1 MKHLI
6 YVVPLIAGG
15 ALISASAFAADG
27 PVAPAPDVEARMADA
42 LAQVDAQ
49 RAKVDAESARAEGQR
64 AKAEAEAAG
73 VGGERAKRDAE
84 AAHVD
89 GDRAKRDAEAAHVD
103 GERAKIDA
111 EAARRDLEQMRQ
123 QMRDLSKRMSELSM
137 KLGDVGPRA
146 YAYRYLGNPDSGMI
160 GVVLADDEN
169 RTRVNAVTP
178 GGPADKAGLHADDI
192 IVGVH
197 GDGID
202 AKEKDAARH
211 ALRGLKAGQKLTL
224 TLRRGDKTFDVALT
238 AERREPFN
246 FGSAFGSD
254 LGALGKL
261 DKIEQLR
268 ILDENGELAPGFD
281 KRVHEQVERA
291 TREAERAVERAQI
304 TSDQSMRIA
313 QNAAESARLAFRKV
327 NLSMPW
333 WGLNLANLNPDL
345 GAYFGTDHG
354 VLVLSADA
362 DASKSLKSGDVLLAI
377 GGRKVERPEDALRLL
392 REQAGNEVKVEVL
405 RQRKPQTLSMRAPE
419 FKAMFV
425 PVPPVAPTPPTAPT
439 VVVPRGAPTPPTP
452 PAPVAAPTPHAQ
464 PAPPSSAPEAPDTP
478 RAPLSASRVA

>member
-1 MKHLI
+1 MKHPI
-6 YVVPLIAGG
+6 YVAPLIACG
-15 ALISASAFAADG
+15 ALLSASALAAG
-27 PVAPAPDVEARMADA
+27 ASVTPAPDPELRMSDA
-42 LAQVDAQ
+42 LAQADAQ
-49 RAKVDAESARAEGQR
+49 RAKIDAESARAEGQR
-64 AKAEAEAAG
+64 AKVEAETAAVEG
-73 VGGERAKRDAE
+73 Q
-84 AAHVD
+84 
-89 GDRAKRDAEAAHVD
+89 RAKRDAEAAHVD
-103 GERAKIDA
+103 GEHAKVDA
-111 EAARRDLEQMRQ
+111 ETARRDLEQMRQ
-123 QMRDLSKRMSELSM
+123 QMRDLSRRMSELSM

-224 TLRRGDKTFDVALT
+224 TVHRGDKTFEVAIT

-246 FGSAFGSD
+246 FGSSFGSD
-254 LGALGKL
+254 LGSLGKL
-261 DKIEQLR
+261 DKTEQLR
-268 ILDENGELAPGFD
+268 ILDENGALAPGFD
-281 KRVHEQVERA
+281 KRVREQVERA
-291 TREAERAVERAQI
+291 TRDAERAVERAQI
-304 TSDQSMRIA
+304 TSEQSMRIA
-313 QNAAESARLAFRKV
+313 QHAAESAQIAFRKV

-354 VLVLSADA
+354 VLVLSADV

-405 RQRKPQTLSMRAPE
+405 RQRKAQTLSMRAPE

-425 PVPPVAPTPPTAPT
+425 PVPPVAPVAPTPPTPPTAGM
-439 VVVPRGAPTPPTP
+439 PRGAPTPPTP
-452 PAPVAAPTPHAQ
+452 PAPPAPLAAPTPHAQ
-464 PAPPSSAPEAPDTP
+464 PAPPAPPSSAPEAPDAP
-478 RAPLSASRVA
+478 RAPVSASRVA

>member
-1 MKHLI
+1 MKHPI
-6 YVVPLIAGG
+6 YAVPLIACG
-15 ALISASAFAADG
+15 ALFSASALAADA
-27 PVAPAPDVEARMADA
+27 PVAPAYDAEARMADA
-42 LAQVDAQ
+42 LVQVDAQ
-49 RAKVDAESARAEGQR
+49 RAKVDAESARAEAQR
-64 AKAEAEAAG
+64 AKVEAETAA
-73 VGGERAKRDAE
+73 AE
-84 AAHVD
+84 
-89 GDRAKRDAEAAHVD
+89 GQRAKRDAEAAHVD
-103 GERAKIDA
+103 GEHAKIDA

-178 GGPADKAGLHADDI
+178 GGPADKAGLHADDV

-197 GDGID
+197 GEGID
-202 AKEKDAARH
+202 AKEKDAARR

-224 TLRRGDKTFDVALT
+224 TVHRGDKTFDVAIT

-246 FGSAFGSD
+246 FGSSFGSD
-254 LGALGKL
+254 LGSLGKL

-268 ILDENGELAPGFD
+268 ILDENGALAPGFD
-281 KRVHEQVERA
+281 KRVREQVERA
-291 TREAERAVERAQI
+291 TREAERAVERAQL
-304 TSDQSMRIA
+304 TSEQSVRIA
-313 QNAAESARLAFRKV
+313 QNASESARIALRKV

-405 RQRKPQTLSMRAPE
+405 RQRKAQTLSMRAPE

-425 PVPPVAPTPPTAPT
+425 PVPPVAP
-439 VVVPRGAPTPPTP
+439 VAPTPPTPPTAGIPRSAPTPPAP
-452 PAPVAAPTPHAQ
+452 PAPVAAPTSRAQ
-464 PAPPSSAPEAPDTP
+464 PAPPAPPSSAPEAPDAP
-478 RAPLSASRVA
+478 RAPVSASHVA